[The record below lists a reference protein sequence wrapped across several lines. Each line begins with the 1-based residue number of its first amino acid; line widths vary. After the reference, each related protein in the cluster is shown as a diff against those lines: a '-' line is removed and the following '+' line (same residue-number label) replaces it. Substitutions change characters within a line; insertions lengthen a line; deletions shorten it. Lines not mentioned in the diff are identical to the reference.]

1 MGSSCLRNLPA
12 FLIASLMALSLLAA
26 PVRATGPAPA
36 LDLAVMETPAGTTLD
51 DIITGRAQPG
61 FTPVL
66 TPGFSFQARPG
77 RDIWVRIRTDL
88 PETGGPNWQLAIVRA
103 PLDRLQ
109 LKLLPDARVV
119 AEDSF
124 FRPAGE
130 DNPWPANF
138 LLPLPAELAGRNEF
152 YLHLQGK
159 VNGGLH
165 LRLQDPATARAAED
179 DARRF
184 FRLTYGLLLLV
195 AVLSLVRHVE
205 DSRSGAPAVGGAA
218 LGIWLACLGINGHL
232 YSLPELSLLADR
244 GATVPQGLLL
254 LCAGPMVL
262 ATRYY
267 SGLAKAAPGLVPWA
281 RGLGW
286 GLVLLALWAMLG
298 GVLTPLMTQWLAW
311 IGSGVAL
318 AACLLM
324 LLLDSRS
331 YRWAPLLTLLAAAAA
346 VVLRV
351 LADAQVLPP
360 TLFNLYGWQPMLAVT
375 VALYLALPWI
385 RARLQRWAMRKRAE
399 VPEPTAAE
407 KIQQARERLVES
419 LQAGLKSAADG
430 DLKWIAFRRLLDGLK
445 PVLTQTSAA
454 VVAMHF
460 HGEDMIQVE
469 PPEAEGRYR
478 ELLAQRTTLLKNLSR
493 LRAPQQL
500 GIDFDGPAGPLEQV
514 QLAVIPLPIPKPG
527 WGALLIERQADVTY
541 SDAELALCA
550 EFAAV
555 AIMAGEEAAGAVKA
569 QKSAESDPATGVL
582 RVEALRQRLD
592 KHMETARLKQAP
604 LSLLCIQLDQAAAL
618 REGSG
623 EVGATAGLRPVAEL
637 LLEEIEYGD
646 VIGRSGPEGFLV
658 LAPGRRLLQ
667 AREYAERL
675 RAAISRLRIDPRIAP
690 SLSVSV
696 GVAQAGPDERDPA
709 GIVERAAR
717 AAQIANKNGGN
728 QIFS

>member
-1 MGSSCLRNLPA
+1 MRYLPA

-26 PVRATGPAPA
+26 PVRAAGLAPA
-36 LDLAVMETPAGTTLD
+36 LDLAVMETPVGTTLD
-51 DIITGRAQPG
+51 DILTGRAQPG

-88 PETGGPNWQLAIVRA
+88 PEAGGTNWQLAIVRA

-109 LKLLPDARVV
+109 LKLLPDGRVV

-124 FRPAGE
+124 FHAAGE

-138 LLPLPAELAGRNEF
+138 LLPLPAELAGKSEF
-152 YLHLQGK
+152 YLLLQGE

-165 LRLQDPATARAAED
+165 LRLQDPATARAEED
-179 DARRF
+179 QARQF
-184 FRLTYGLLLLV
+184 FRFTYGLLLMV

-205 DSRSGAPAVGGAA
+205 DTRSGAPAVGGAA

-286 GLVLLALWAMLG
+286 GLVLLALWGVLG
-298 GVLTPLMTQWLAW
+298 GVLTPLATQWLAW

-318 AACLLM
+318 AACLVM

-331 YRWAPLLTLLAAAAA
+331 YRWAPLLTLLAAAVA

-360 TLFNLYGWQPMLAVT
+360 TLINLYGWQPMLAVT

-385 RARLQRWAMRKRAE
+385 RARLQRWAMRKRADA
-399 VPEPTAAE
+399 PEPTAAE

-460 HGEDMIQVE
+460 DGEDMIQVE

-569 QKSAESDPATGVL
+569 QKSAETDPATGVL

-592 KHMETARLKQAP
+592 KQMETARLKQVP

-646 VIGRSGPEGFLV
+646 LIGRSGPEGFLV

>member
-1 MGSSCLRNLPA
+1 MRYLPA
-12 FLIASLMALSLLAA
+12 FLTACLWACSLLAA
-26 PVRATGPAPA
+26 AAHAAEAGPR
-36 LDLAVMETPAGTTLD
+36 LDLAVMETPVGTTLD
-51 DIITGRAQPG
+51 DILTGRAQPG

-66 TPGFSFQARPG
+66 TPGFAFAARDG

-88 PETGGPNWQLAIVRA
+88 PVADGPNWQLAIVRA

-119 AEDSF
+119 AEASF
-124 FRPAGE
+124 FHAANE
-130 DNPWPANF
+130 ENPWPANF
-138 LLPLPAELAGRNEF
+138 HLPLPSELVGPSEF
-152 YLHLQGK
+152 YLHLQGD
-159 VNGGLH
+159 VDGGLH
-165 LRLQDPATARAAED
+165 LRLQDPATARLEED
-179 DARRF
+179 VARRF

-205 DSRSGAPAVGGAA
+205 DTTAGAPTIGAA
-218 LGIWLACLGINGHL
+218 AVGIWLACLGINGHL

-244 GATVPQGLLL
+244 GATVPQALLL

-267 SGLAKAAPGLVPWA
+267 SGLAKSAPGMVPWV

-286 GLVLLALWAMLG
+286 GLVVLAFWGLLGPFLSPRQMQWA
-298 GVLTPLMTQWLAW
+298 AW
-311 IGSGVAL
+311 IGNGVAFG
-318 AACLLM
+318 ACLLM

-331 YRWAPLLTLLAAAAA
+331 YRWAPLLTLLLAA
-346 VVLRV
+346 VAVLLRV
-351 LADAQVLPP
+351 LTDGQLLPP
-360 TLFNLYGWQPMLAVT
+360 TLLNLYGWQPMLALT
-375 VALYLALPWI
+375 VALYLVLPWI
-385 RARLQRWAMRKRAE
+385 RARLQRWAMRKRTAP
-399 VPEPTAAE
+399 PEPTAAE
-407 KIQQARERLVES
+407 KIEQARERLVES

-445 PVLTQTSAA
+445 PVLSQTSAA

-460 HGEDMIQVE
+460 HGEDLMQVE

-493 LRAPQQL
+493 LRAPQQI

-527 WGALLIERQADVTY
+527 WGALLVERQADVTY

-555 AIMAGEEAAGAVKA
+555 AIMAGEEAAGAVSA
-569 QKSAESDPATGVL
+569 QKSAETDTTTGVF
-582 RVEALRQRLD
+582 RAEAVLERLD
-592 KHMETARLKQAP
+592 KHMENARLKQVP
-604 LSLLCIQLDQAAAL
+604 LSVLWIQLDQVTML

-623 EVGATAGLRPVAEL
+623 EVGAIAGLRPVAEL
-637 LLEEIEYGD
+637 LLEEVEYGD
-646 VIGRSGPEGFLV
+646 VLGRSGPDGFLV

-667 AREYAERL
+667 AREYGERL
-675 RAAISRLRIDPRIAP
+675 RSAVSRLRIDPRIAAN
-690 SLSVSV
+690 LSVSI
-696 GVAQAGPDERDPA
+696 GVAQAGPQERSPA
-709 GIVERAAR
+709 GIVERANR
-717 AAQIANKNGGN
+717 AAQIALKNGGN